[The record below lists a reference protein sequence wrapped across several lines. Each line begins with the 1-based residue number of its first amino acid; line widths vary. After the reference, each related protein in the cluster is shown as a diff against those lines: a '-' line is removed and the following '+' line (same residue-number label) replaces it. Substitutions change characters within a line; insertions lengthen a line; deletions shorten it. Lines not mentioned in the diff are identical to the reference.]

1 MNSRVNPGHEMT
13 PRSFL
18 SHGRG
23 WVSMYHAGKNA
34 GGPRMYASNYS
45 LLFALELY
53 LKAYITTMD
62 KKYSTEKELK
72 RMGHDLIKLI
82 AVAKITLPE
91 QYAKLL
97 DRFCYLQ
104 DTMVNDYPE
113 CRYPVLK
120 RGVRQLYG
128 GQEELLS
135 VMKYMERAVKSVSF
149 SEWWERDVTS

>member
-1 MNSRVNPGHEMT
+1 MT

-18 SHGRG
+18 SHGRS

-34 GGPRMYASNYS
+34 SSSRMYASNYS

-53 LKAYITTMD
+53 LKAYITTMN
-62 KKYSTEKELK
+62 KRYSTEKELK
-72 RMGHDLIKLI
+72 RLGHDLKKLVS
-82 AVAKITLPE
+82 VAKQTLPE
-91 QYAKLL
+91 NQAKLL

-104 DTMVNDYPE
+104 DIMVNDYPE
-113 CRYPVLK
+113 CRYPMLK

-135 VMKYMERAVKSVSF
+135 VLKYMERVVKSVSF
-149 SEWWERDVTS
+149 SEWWERDI

>member
-1 MNSRVNPGHEMT
+1 MKPNHEMT

-34 GGPRMYASNYS
+34 SSSRMYASNYS

-62 KKYSTEKELK
+62 KRYSTEKELK
-72 RMGHDLIKLI
+72 KLGHDLRKLV
-82 AVAKITLPE
+82 AVAKTTLPE
-91 QYAKLL
+91 KYANLL

-104 DTMVNDYPE
+104 NTMVSDYPE
-113 CRYPVLK
+113 CRYPMLK

-135 VMKYMERAVKSVSF
+135 VLKYIERVVKSVSF
-149 SEWWERDVTS
+149 AEWWERKAQL